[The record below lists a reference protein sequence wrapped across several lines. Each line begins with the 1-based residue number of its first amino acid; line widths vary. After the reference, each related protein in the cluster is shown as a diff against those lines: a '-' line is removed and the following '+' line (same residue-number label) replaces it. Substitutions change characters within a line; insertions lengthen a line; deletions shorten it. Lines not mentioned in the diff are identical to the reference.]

1 MNPRPHSDTQARLE
15 GFEARLQ
22 DAFHWA
28 NEHAREIV
36 MGALVLLLVGGIAA
50 GIFEWRWRQID
61 SAETELARID
71 SEFANAMGA
80 GPGEYFVPEPA
91 NAEQATQAREA
102 TLAELDAF
110 IAKQGSSPLA
120 AMAGIKAA
128 ELEVDLGKLDAADP
142 RLAKIADSLG
152 ADDARRAIALRLR
165 GYVLDQKGQTLSAA
179 ETYEAAAKVTG
190 YPPRALA
197 WIEAGDAYS
206 RAKAPDRAIAAY
218 REVLAGWPELAEQ
231 ERIVQRIG
239 LEQAALDAAPPPQ
252 PAKPKD

>member
-22 DAFHWA
+22 DAFTWA

-36 MGALVLLLVGGIAA
+36 VGAGVLLLVGAIGA
-50 GIFEWRWRQID
+50 GIFEWRRSQAEA
-61 SAETELARID
+61 AETEFAKID
-71 SEFANAMGA
+71 AEYASAMGA
-80 GPGEYFVPEPA
+80 TPGEYFVPEPA
-91 NAEQATQAREA
+91 NPEQATQARET

-110 IAKQGSSPLA
+110 IAKQRSGPLVA
-120 AMAGIKAA
+120 LAGIKAA
-128 ELEVDLGKLDAADP
+128 ELEVDLGHLDAADL
-142 RLAKIADSLG
+142 RLGKIAESLDP
-152 ADDARRAIALRLR
+152 DDARRAIALRLR
-165 GYVLDQKGQTLSAA
+165 GYVLDQRGQTLDAA
-179 ETYEAAAKVTG
+179 RTYEAAAKVTG

-206 RAKAPDRAIAAY
+206 RAQAPDRAIAAY

-239 LEQAALDAAPPPQ
+239 VEQAALDAAPPPE
-252 PAKPKD
+252 AKKP

>member
-28 NEHAREIV
+28 NTHAREIV
-36 MGALVLLLVGGIAA
+36 LGAGLLLVIGGIVA
-50 GIFEWRWRQID
+50 GVFEWRRRGIEA
-61 SAETELARID
+61 AETELAQID
-71 SEFANAMGA
+71 TSFANAMGA
-80 GPGEYFVPEPA
+80 SPGEYFVPEPA
-91 NAEQATQAREA
+91 NSEQATKAREA
-102 TLAELDAF
+102 AVAELDAF
-110 IAKQGSSPLA
+110 IAKHGSSQISA
-120 AMAGIKAA
+120 IAGIKAA

-142 RLAKIADSLG
+142 RLQKIADSLA
-152 ADDARRAIALRLR
+152 ADDPRRAIALRLR
-165 GYVLDQKGQTLSAA
+165 GYTLDQRNQPLQAG

-218 REVLAGWPELAEQ
+218 REVLAGWPDLAEQ

-239 LEQAALDAAPPPQ
+239 VEQASLDAA
-252 PAKPKD
+252 AAAEKK